1 MSPSFQTELLIQR
14 CVDDELSPA
23 DTRILLQQ
31 LDGIHNGWKCL
42 ACGLLEDR
50 HLRRSLTTDG
60 PVAVAIA
67 PPVAPPATTTISP
80 QRAPQTL
87 SSARLRHWWNH
98 PLTSLSLCAAIAFV
112 GGMLVSG
119 PSSRSVVNFSRSV
132 DGSAGMPAFP
142 PGTSGFTVQLPGTAG
157 TGQVPVYEDFQ
168 ELRRSAK
175 NHPFFDGSDSRESMR
190 VLVLPSADGR
200 TIVVP
205 LQNSGQP
212 PLQ

>member
-50 HLRRSLTTDG
+50 HLRRSLTADG
-60 PVAVAIA
+60 PVPVAVAVG
-67 PPVAPPATTTISP
+67 PTATTTISQLP
-80 QRAPQTL
+80 APQTL

-119 PSSRSVVNFSRSV
+119 PASRSVADAGR
-132 DGSAGMPAFP
+132 SAGTPALP

-175 NHPFFDGSDSRESMR
+175 NHPFFNGSDSRESMR

-205 LQNSGQP
+205 LQNSGQTR
-212 PLQ
+212 LQ